1 MQCLKCKKVV
11 AEEASTCPKCGSDL
25 LVHRSLN
32 LIKNS
37 LGHINSEASSLSS
50 QIIQLQNQITNFE
63 NLISKP
69 TAQEKQP
76 AVPGVKEKISKET
89 GRRTSTVS
97 DEDKP
102 EPITTSDRD
111 NQTASPT
118 IPKTFS
124 SEKKITPIKTGE
136 LEIKLGQK
144 WLLIAGV
151 IFSVLAVGW
160 FLKFS
165 FDQNWVG
172 PTSRVILA
180 YFAGLT
186 FIGAGEFFRRKNFF
200 TFGLYIIG
208 GGLATLYF
216 ATFAAFQIYH
226 LIPQIPSFFIMIL
239 VTVFAGALALVYDT
253 KWLAVLG
260 IIGGFLTPIVLGTE
274 QDNQTALM
282 TYMVILNSAILIIA
296 FFKQWRLLNYLGFIF
311 TWFLFSVWYF
321 NHYEELKF
329 LKTIIF
335 LNIFFLTYALV
346 PFVYYIFKD
355 HQKRLL
361 GIGMSISNSFIA
373 FAFSYAMIK
382 NSYQIE
388 SSSIVSIIY
397 AIIFL
402 FMSRFIYIRN
412 QKEIDAS
419 VLLLAKAMFFL
430 VLTVPILFAENWVT
444 FFWTIQAGVIFWA
457 AVKVKNQWLYLGA
470 VLFLTLSIIKL
481 FIYDYNVV
489 FLFQMTNFYFP
500 KGFSYFLVERIL
512 TEAMI
517 LLALYLVA
525 SLSRKTPI
533 NVRIS
538 EKGDIGL
545 FIGAFV
551 ALLFIVL
558 NIEVAG
564 FFAEY
569 ISQARSAAISILWTI
584 FSIVTIAFG
593 FLKNQSTLRKS
604 AIGLFVFTMIKVFFW
619 DMSNVSTP
627 YRIVSFLVLGLMLIS
642 ASYLYH
648 RFKDLIL
655 PTDSK

>member
-1 MQCLKCKKVV
+1 MQCLKCKNVV
-11 AEEASTCPKCGSDL
+11 ADNISICPKCGGDL
-25 LVHRSLN
+25 LIHRSLN
-32 LIKNS
+32 IIKDG
-37 LGHINSEASSLSS
+37 LGNINSEASSLSEKIS
-50 QIIQLQNQITNFE
+50 QLQNQITNFE
-63 NLISKP
+63 NLISKSSAAKIQP
-69 TAQEKQP
+69 T
-76 AVPGVKEKISKET
+76 VPGVEKDT
-89 GRRTSTVS
+89 PGRIQTTSNQLKS
-97 DEDKP
+97 QKAE
-102 EPITTSDRD
+102 ITTQD
-111 NQTASPT
+111 NKTTSPT
-118 IPKTFS
+118 LPGAYS
-124 SEKKITPIKTGE
+124 SEKKIEASKTGE

-165 FDQNWVG
+165 FEQNWIG
-172 PTSRVILA
+172 PASRVILA
-180 YFAGLT
+180 YVAGLA
-186 FIGAGEFFRRKNFF
+186 FIGAGEFFRRKNFL
-200 TFGLYIIG
+200 TFGLYLIG

-226 LIPQIPSFFIMIL
+226 LVPHVPSFLIMIL
-239 VTVFAGALALVYDT
+239 VTVLAGALALVYDT

-260 IIGGFLTPIVLGTE
+260 IIGGFLTPIVLGSE
-274 QDNQTALM
+274 HDNQFALM

-311 TWFLFSVWYF
+311 TWFLFTVWYF
-321 NHYEELKF
+321 NHYEEVKF

-335 LNIFFLTYALV
+335 LNIFFVTYALV

-355 HQKRLL
+355 PQKRLL
-361 GIGMSISNSFIA
+361 GIGMTIANSFIA

-382 NSYQIE
+382 GSFQIE
-388 SSSIVSIIY
+388 SASIASITY

-402 FMSRFIYIRN
+402 GMSRFIYSRN

-430 VLTVPILFAENWVT
+430 ALTVPILFAEHWIT

-457 AVKVKNQWLYLGA
+457 AVKVKNQWLYSGA

-481 FIYDYNVV
+481 FIYDYNLI
-489 FLFQMTNFYFP
+489 FLFQLENFNFP

-517 LLALYLVA
+517 LLALYLIA
-525 SLSRKTPI
+525 SLSKKSPI
-533 NVRIS
+533 NINIS
-538 EKGDIGL
+538 EKGDTGNFVGL
-545 FIGAFV
+545 FVI
-551 ALLFIVL
+551 LLFIIL

-564 FFAEY
+564 FFFEY

-584 FSIVTIAFG
+584 FSVVTIIFG
-593 FLKNQSTLRKS
+593 FLYNQSALRKT
-604 AIGLFVFTMIKVFFW
+604 AITLFVFTMIKVFLW

-627 YRIVSFLVLGLMLIS
+627 YRIVSFLVLGLMLIG

-648 RFKDLIL
+648 RYKYLIL
-655 PTDSK
+655 PTDLKNDG

>member
-1 MQCLKCKKVV
+1 M
-11 AEEASTCPKCGSDL
+11 A
-25 LVHRSLN
+25 
-32 LIKNS
+32 
-37 LGHINSEASSLSS
+37 
-50 QIIQLQNQITNFE
+50 
-63 NLISKP
+63 
-69 TAQEKQP
+69 
-76 AVPGVKEKISKET
+76 
-89 GRRTSTVS
+89 
-97 DEDKP
+97 
-102 EPITTSDRD
+102 
-111 NQTASPT
+111 
-118 IPKTFS
+118 
-124 SEKKITPIKTGE
+124 
-136 LEIKLGQK
+136 
-144 WLLIAGV
+144 
-151 IFSVLAVGW
+151 
-160 FLKFS
+160 
-165 FDQNWVG
+165 
-172 PTSRVILA
+172 
-180 YFAGLT
+180 
-186 FIGAGEFFRRKNFF
+186 FIGAGEFFRRKNFL

-239 VTVFAGALALVYDT
+239 VTVLAGALALVYDT

-260 IIGGFLTPIVLGTE
+260 IIGGFLTPIVLGSE
-274 QDNQTALM
+274 QDNQFALM

-311 TWFLFSVWYF
+311 TWFLFTVWYF
-321 NHYEELKF
+321 GHYEESKF
-329 LKTIIF
+329 LQTIIF

-361 GIGMSISNSFIA
+361 GIGMTIANSFIA

-382 NSYQIE
+382 NYYQIE
-388 SSSIVSIIY
+388 SSSFVSITY

-402 FMSRFIYIRN
+402 FMSRFIYSRN

-430 VLTVPILFAENWVT
+430 VLTVPILFAEHWIT
-444 FFWTIQAGVIFWA
+444 FFWTIQAAVIFWA
-457 AVKVKNQWLYLGA
+457 AVKVKNQWLYSGA
-470 VLFLTLSIIKL
+470 VVFLTLSIIKL
-481 FIYDYNVV
+481 FIYDYNLI
-489 FLFQMTNFYFP
+489 FLFQLTDFKFS

-517 LLALYLVA
+517 LLVLYLIA
-525 SLSRKTPI
+525 SLSKKALV

-538 EKGDIGL
+538 EKGDVGVFMGL
-545 FIGAFV
+545 FV
-551 ALLFIVL
+551 TLLFIVL
-558 NIEVAG
+558 NIEVTG
-564 FFAEY
+564 FFFEY

-584 FSIVTIAFG
+584 FSIVTIIFG
-593 FLKNQSTLRKS
+593 FLYNQSALRKT
-604 AIGLFVFTMIKVFFW
+604 AIGLFVITMIKVFLW

-627 YRIVSFLVLGLMLIS
+627 YRIISFLVLGLMLIS